1 MQPRSA
7 LRTSLVVAATI
18 AATTL
23 ITMPA
28 AQAAGTAQVT
38 YAGGAWGSMAH
49 LGPVHSGETAVVGM
63 CTGNVGVTNTNA
75 TAAVTLAG
83 LGTIGAVKTR
93 TSSLLDGTNP
103 ESYTTSKTEATNLL
117 DGAIH
122 ADVISAAAR
131 LEFDGHNYIPAGH
144 TTFVGLTINGHR
156 ISADPAPDTVIA
168 IPAVGRVVL
177 NHQQT
182 DFAYGL
188 RSFTVTAMRLVVVPN
203 NPQGRPAGSV
213 VIGNAT
219 AALHS
224 PTYARPYGE
233 AYGSTIVVDHLARS
247 GRTAL
252 VQLPCGG
259 SNGATVKNNIAGV
272 SVPGTL
278 VTGTVATSATSTDTA
293 AKTTASTRSR
303 IENVQLLGGLVTA
316 GVITT
321 TANAVRQGTS
331 LTFPATGT
339 TFVRLRINGHAITGT
354 PRRNS
359 SFTIPGVGTVRA
371 NVVVQSGTG
380 IQAYG
385 LQVVLTAAVGGLPI
399 GAVITVSAAS
409 AGVSAR

>member
-1 MQPRSA
+1 MQRRSA
-7 LRTSLVVAATI
+7 LRASLVVAATI
-18 AATTL
+18 AVTTL
-23 ITMPA
+23 VTTPA
-28 AQAAGTAQVT
+28 AHAAGTAQVT

-49 LGPVHSGETAVVGM
+49 LGPVDSGQTAVVGM
-63 CTGNVGVTNTNA
+63 CTGEVGVTDTNA
-75 TAAVTLAG
+75 TASVTLAD

-103 ESYTTSKTEATNLL
+103 ESYTTSKTEATDLL

-122 ADVISAAAR
+122 ADVISATAR
-131 LEFDGHNYIPAGH
+131 LEFDGHNYLPAGH
-144 TTFVGLTINGHR
+144 TTFVGLTINGRR
-156 ISADPAPDTVIA
+156 ISAEPAPDTVIA
-168 IPAVGRVVL
+168 IPGVGKVVL

-188 RSFTVTAMRLVVVPN
+188 RSFTVTAIRLIVLPN

-213 VIGNAT
+213 VIGNVR

-224 PTYARPYGE
+224 PTFARPYGG
-233 AYGSTIVVDHLARS
+233 AYGTTIMVDQVAHS

-259 SNGATVKNNIAGV
+259 SDGATVKNRIAGV
-272 SVPGTL
+272 SEPGSL
-278 VTGTVATSATSTDTA
+278 VTGTVATSAMSTDTA
-293 AKTTASTRSR
+293 TKTTASTRSR
-303 IENVQLLGGLVTA
+303 IENLQLFGGQVTA

-321 TANAVRQGTS
+321 SANAVRQGDS
-331 LTFPATGT
+331 LTFPGTGT
-339 TFVRLRINGHAITGT
+339 TFVGLHINGHAISGT
-354 PRRNS
+354 VRRNS
-359 SFTIPGVGTVRA
+359 SFTIPGVGTLRA

-385 LQVVLTAAVGGLPI
+385 LQLVLTAAVGGLPI
-399 GAVITVSAAS
+399 GAVVTVSAAS

>member
-7 LRTSLVVAATI
+7 LRASLVVAATI

-23 ITMPA
+23 ITVPA

-49 LGPVHSGETAVVGM
+49 LGPVSSGQTAVVGL
-63 CTGNVGVTNTNA
+63 CTGQVGVTNTNA
-75 TAAVTLAG
+75 TASVTLPDV
-83 LGTIGAVKTR
+83 GTIGAVKTR
-93 TSSLLDGTNP
+93 TSSLLDGTFP
-103 ESYTTSKTEATNLL
+103 ESYTTSKTEATTLL

-122 ADVISAAAR
+122 ADVISATAR
-131 LEFDGHNYIPAGH
+131 LEFDGHNYLPAGH
-144 TTFVGLTINGHR
+144 TTFVGLTINGQR
-156 ISADPAPDTVIA
+156 ISAQPAPDTVIA
-168 IPAVGRVVL
+168 IPGVGRVVL

-188 RSFTVTAMRLVVVPN
+188 RSFTVTAMRLIVLPN
-203 NPQGRPAGSV
+203 NSQGRPAGSV

-224 PTYARPYGE
+224 PTFARPYGE

-259 SNGATVKNNIAGV
+259 SNGATLKNNIA
-272 SVPGTL
+272 SISEPGTL

-293 AKTTASTRSR
+293 TKTTASTHSR

-321 TANAVRQGTS
+321 SANAVRQGNS

-339 TFVRLRINGHAITGT
+339 TFVRLRVNGHAISGT
-354 PRRNS
+354 PRLNS
-359 SFTIPGVGTVRA
+359 SFTIPGVGTLHA

-385 LQVVLTAAVGGLPI
+385 LQLVLTAAQGGLPI
-399 GAVITVSAAS
+399 GAVITISAAS